1 MHKIFDIDK
10 IWAYIASSLM
20 AFFEPI
26 EILVLWMLIFIIS
39 DMITGI
45 HASLTEGHPIQSC
58 ELQKTVHKFLLYAM
72 TIILLEGLDRYLF
85 DLMDLHLANIGAT
98 IICGIELWSIM
109 ENCYRITG
117 NRVFKVLTQF
127 TLKRIKDETGVELD
141 KEINK
146 DKKGRKSHGN

>member
-1 MHKIFDIDK
+1 MHKVLDLDK
-10 IWAYIASSLM
+10 VWAYLITSIM
-20 AFFEPI
+20 GFFEPI

-45 HASLTEGHPIQSC
+45 HASLTEGNPIQSC
-58 ELQKTVHKFLLYAM
+58 KMQKTVHKFLLYSM
-72 TIILLEGLDRYLF
+72 TIVLLEGLDRYLF

-117 NRVFKVLTQF
+117 NRVFKILISF
-127 TLKRIKDETGVELD
+127 TLKKVEENTGIEIKEGTLQKKKKRID
-141 KEINK
+141 
-146 DKKGRKSHGN
+146 

>member
-26 EILVLWMLIFIIS
+26 EVLVLWMLIFIGA

-45 HASLTEGHPIQSC
+45 HASLTEGGHIQSC
-58 ELQKTVHKFLLYAM
+58 KLQRTVHKFVLYAM
-72 TIILLEGLDRYLF
+72 TICLLEGMDRYIL
-85 DLMDLHLANIGAT
+85 DLVNCHLANIGAA

-117 NRVFKVLTQF
+117 NRVFKILISF
-127 TLKRIKDETGVELD
+127 TLKKVEENTGIEIKEGTLQKKKKRID
-141 KEINK
+141 
-146 DKKGRKSHGN
+146 

>member
-1 MHKIFDIDK
+1 MHKALDLDK
-10 IWAYIASSLM
+10 VWAYLITSIM
-20 AFFEPI
+20 GFFEPI

-45 HASLTEGHPIQSC
+45 HASLAEGMPIQSC
-58 ELQKTVHKFLLYAM
+58 KMQKTIHKFLLYAM

-117 NRVFKVLTQF
+117 NRVFKILTQF

-141 KEINK
+141 KEVNK
-146 DKKGRKSHGN
+146 SKKGRKSHGN

>member
-10 IWAYIASSLM
+10 IWAYIASSLI

-26 EILVLWMLIFIIS
+26 EVLVLWMLIFIIS

-45 HASLTEGHPIQSC
+45 HASLTEGGHIQSC
-58 ELQKTVHKFLLYAM
+58 KLQRTVHKFLLYAM
-72 TIILLEGLDRYLF
+72 TIVLLEGLDRYLF

-117 NRVFKVLTQF
+117 NRVFKILISF
-127 TLKRIKDETGVELD
+127 TLKKIKDETGVEVD
-141 KEINK
+141 NK
-146 DKKGRKSHGN
+146 LIQK

>member
-26 EILVLWMLIFIIS
+26 EILVLWMLIFIVS

-45 HASLTEGHPIQSC
+45 HASLTEGNPIQSC
-58 ELQKTVHKFLLYAM
+58 KMQKTVHKFLLYSM
-72 TIILLEGLDRYLF
+72 TIVLLEGLDRYLF

-141 KEINK
+141 SEPFSPEG
-146 DKKGRKSHGN
+146 KKGRES